1 MELHMNEIISWTPA
15 SIVVAGKTKSERQLS
30 VLADAPSATLAVLG
44 ASKGKMGK
52 TARELN
58 AREGIKQIVTAMA
71 NANYKPLVAYIAGVL
86 GETVTVTNWAS
97 AQSLPDRLE
106 DKIAKAKS
114 SKSGGYV
121 IDKKTGAQKLNATL
135 STLMTLKSD
144 VTECLALAAEI
155 VTQRKAER
163 EAQKAIEA

>member
-1 MELHMNEIISWTPA
+1 MEIHMTNVISWTPA
-15 SIVVAGKTKSERQLS
+15 TVAVSGKTKSDRQLS
-30 VLADAPSATLAVLG
+30 VLTVAPAATLAALG
-44 ASKGKMGK
+44 ASNGKLGK
-52 TARELN
+52 AARVLN

-71 NANYKPLVAYIAGVL
+71 DANYRPLVAYVVGVL
-86 GETVTVTNWAS
+86 GETITVTNWAS

-121 IDKKTGAQKLNATL
+121 TDKKTGAQKPNATL
-135 STLMTLKSD
+135 STLLALKSD

-155 VTQRKAER
+155 VAQRKAER
-163 EAQKAIEA
+163 EAQKSIAA